1 MKISKI
7 IKEIIKNRD
16 YFRTN
21 ISYSQEGEDL
31 ILDNI
36 FAHKN
41 SGFYVDIGAHHPV
54 RLSNTKKFYDKG
66 WNGINVDLVNI
77 DKFNRK
83 RPRDKNICAIVA
95 KDSNQRDFFI
105 FEDMALSTLDKE
117 IAQERISDGK
127 KLIETKKTQTKTL
140 KEILDENSV
149 KEIDFMSI
157 DVEGAEI
164 EILQS
169 NDWNKYLP
177 KIILVEIYGKLEEVM
192 ESSAYKLLLELNYHL
207 VAKTSLTSIFRLK
220 NDNI

>member
-1 MKISKI
+1 M
-7 IKEIIKNRD
+7 
-16 YFRTN
+16 
-21 ISYSQEGEDL
+21 
-31 ILDNI
+31 
-36 FAHKN
+36 
-41 SGFYVDIGAHHPV
+41 
-54 RLSNTKKFYDKG
+54 
-66 WNGINVDLVNI
+66 NGINVDLVNI